1 MALPMLRVLDFSGYE
16 ARVVGADVL
25 RALEHVSGTNLRFNL
40 RLLDL
45 GGCHLLDGTDM
56 AEIMRVVRVSCCDA
70 QTTINVSGC
79 SDQARLCAVADC
91 AQSIFG
97 AASPRAL
104 FELLMALQ
112 EDASHILYADLCGRI
127 LEGSPLHLMLDEE
140 YDPGPEALRNAA
152 ANGSAW
158 EVALLLSV
166 AYAVGDEG
174 QTRTFDCNDDD
185 NDEDDEDDERDEN
198 RQRPIHFAAARGD
211 EEMIAVLVSAR
222 ADLNP
227 ADDQGNTPLLAA
239 ITTGHL
245 ELAKVL
251 IDAGADISAAN
262 KQGNTPLLAASAGG
276 HLELA
281 KMLVAAGANVK
292 TTRADGAGLLA
303 LAIVSQKEA
312 FVNFAFEHGPRRL
325 EGQGTANAGSNIA
338 QLAQLFLD
346 PGEIGRWV
354 RCGASPSGLIGEI
367 GALLCSTDVE
377 QLVQE
382 KLENVR
388 AFINHHSCVLENPA
402 LWPVL
407 HFVEQLASQETDCT
421 FRPAP
426 TGTQTSVDLEKTP
439 AIHAFIERVNPRQWR
454 RACRLTM
461 RGGDVM
467 RAVAFS
473 PDGSRL
479 ARAEGC
485 LVVVCDARTGFV
497 ESTLTGHSG
506 R

>member
-1 MALPMLRVLDFSGYE
+1 MLRVLDFSGYE

-45 GGCHLLDGTDM
+45 GSCHLLDGTDM

-79 SDQARLCAVADC
+79 SDQAHLCAVADC

-127 LEGSPLHLMLDEE
+127 LEGSPPHLMLDEE
-140 YDPGPEALRNAA
+140 FDPGPEALRNAA

-185 NDEDDEDDERDEN
+185 NDEDDEDDDRDEN

-251 IDAGADISAAN
+251 IDAGADSSAAN
-262 KQGNTPLLAASAGG
+262 EQGNTPLLADS
-276 HLELA
+276 
-281 KMLVAAGANVK
+281 V
-292 TTRADGAGLLA
+292 
-303 LAIVSQKEA
+303 
-312 FVNFAFEHGPRRL
+312 
-325 EGQGTANAGSNIA
+325 
-338 QLAQLFLD
+338 
-346 PGEIGRWV
+346 
-354 RCGASPSGLIGEI
+354 CGCACMC
-367 GALLCSTDVE
+367 LCV
-377 QLVQE
+377 
-382 KLENVR
+382 
-388 AFINHHSCVLENPA
+388 
-402 LWPVL
+402 
-407 HFVEQLASQETDCT
+407 
-421 FRPAP
+421 
-426 TGTQTSVDLEKTP
+426 
-439 AIHAFIERVNPRQWR
+439 
-454 RACRLTM
+454 
-461 RGGDVM
+461 
-467 RAVAFS
+467 
-473 PDGSRL
+473 
-479 ARAEGC
+479 
-485 LVVVCDARTGFV
+485 
-497 ESTLTGHSG
+497 
-506 R
+506 